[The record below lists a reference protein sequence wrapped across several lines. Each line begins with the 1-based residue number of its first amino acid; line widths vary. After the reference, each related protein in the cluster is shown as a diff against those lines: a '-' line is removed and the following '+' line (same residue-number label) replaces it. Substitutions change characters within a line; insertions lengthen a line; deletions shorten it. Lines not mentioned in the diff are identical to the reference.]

1 MVLGGQDLLEPF
13 AVGDPHN
20 PLFFILNQ
28 EGRVVNVKV
37 VLLLPASFDQGRRRD
52 SADLHNQLEL
62 FLLIVPREE
71 RLTGEKFS

>member
-1 MVLGGQDLLEPF
+1 
-13 AVGDPHN
+13 
-20 PLFFILNQ
+20 
-28 EGRVVNVKV
+28 